1 MTNPLIQAY
10 RKPALYVSLPS
21 GGNYYKEKP
30 KLSVD
35 GELAIFSMTA
45 RDELI
50 SKTPDALFNGEATF
64 SLIKSCAPDIADA
77 HDMPVNDLMVVLIAI
92 RMASYGDTVS
102 VDIKCPKCD
111 HLNQLGVSTNA
122 LLASVTENTHDDF
135 VMLDN
140 DFKINC
146 KPYSLKDRTLLQIQ
160 RIKQSKLIEALG
172 VENITDEERQT
183 KFGETFIEIAD
194 ITVTL
199 IANAITQV
207 SPPDGEKVQE
217 QEMILEWLKTIT
229 KADYDKIKNCVE
241 ELSDNNIDTEFEA
254 TCQACDNVWKTSI
267 DLDIANFFVG

>member
-35 GELAIFSMTA
+35 GELAIYSMTA

-92 RMASYGDTVS
+92 RMASHGDTIS
-102 VDIKCPKCD
+102 VDIKCPTCS
-111 HLNQLGVSTNA
+111 HLNQLGISTA
-122 LLASVTENTHDDF
+122 GLLSTVEENKSSDHII
-135 VMLDN
+135 LDN
-140 DFKINC
+140 DFKVNC
-146 KPYSLKDRTLLQIQ
+146 KPYSLADRTLLQIQ
-160 RIKQSKLIEALG
+160 RIKQAKLIEGLNN
-172 VENITDEERQT
+172 EDLSDEERQIR
-183 KFGETFIEIAD
+183 FGETFIEIAD

-207 SPPDGEKVQE
+207 SPPEGEKVADHN
-217 QEMILEWLKTIT
+217 MILEWLKSIT
-229 KADYDKIKNCVE
+229 KDDYDKIKNCVE
-241 ELSDNNIDTEFEA
+241 DLSENNIDTKFDA
-254 TCQACDNVWKTSI
+254 SCQACEHTWKTTI

>member
-21 GGNYYKEKP
+21 GGKYYKEKP

-35 GELAIFSMTA
+35 GELAIYSMTA

-64 SLIKSCAPDIADA
+64 SLIKSCAPDIVDA

-92 RMASYGDTVS
+92 RMASHGDTIN
-102 VDIKCPKCD
+102 VDIKCPKCS
-111 HLNQLGVSTNA
+111 HLNQLGVSTA
-122 LLASVTENTHDDF
+122 GLLSTVKENKSSDHI
-135 VMLDN
+135 VLDN
-140 DFKINC
+140 DFKVNC
-146 KPYSLKDRTLLQIQ
+146 KPYSLADRTLLQVQ
-160 RIKQSKLIEALG
+160 RIKQAKLIEGLG
-172 VENITDEERQT
+172 NEDLSDEERQIR
-183 KFGETFIEIAD
+183 FGETFIEIAD

-207 SPPDGEKVQE
+207 SPPEGEKVADHN
-217 QEMILEWLKTIT
+217 MILEWLKSIT
-229 KADYDKIKNCVE
+229 KDDYDKIKNCVE
-241 ELSDNNIDTEFEA
+241 DLSENNIDTKFDA
-254 TCQACDNVWKTSI
+254 TCQACEHNWKTTI

>member
-21 GGNYYKEKP
+21 GGKYYKEKP

-35 GELAIFSMTA
+35 GELAIYSMTA

-64 SLIKSCAPDIADA
+64 SLIKSCAPDIVDA

-92 RMASYGDTVS
+92 RMASHGDTIS
-102 VDIKCPKCD
+102 VDIKCPKCS
-111 HLNQLGVSTNA
+111 HLNQLGISTA
-122 LLASVTENTHDDF
+122 GLLSTVEENKSSDHI
-135 VMLDN
+135 MLDG
-140 DFKINC
+140 DFKVNC
-146 KPYSLKDRTLLQIQ
+146 KPYSLADRTLLQVQ
-160 RIKQSKLIEALG
+160 RIKQAKLIEGLG
-172 VENITDEERQT
+172 NEDLSDEERQIR
-183 KFGETFIEIAD
+183 FGETFIEIAD

-207 SPPDGEKVQE
+207 SPPEGEKVADHD
-217 QEMILEWLKTIT
+217 MILEWLKSIT
-229 KADYDKIKNCVE
+229 KDDYDKIKTCVE
-241 ELSDNNIDTEFEA
+241 DLSENNIDTKFDA
-254 TCQACDNVWKTSI
+254 TCQACEHNWKTTI

>member
-21 GGNYYKEKP
+21 GGKYYKEKP

-35 GELAIFSMTA
+35 GELAIYSMTA

-64 SLIKSCAPDIADA
+64 SLIKSCAPDIVDA
-77 HDMPVNDLMVVLIAI
+77 HDMPVNDLMVVLIGI

-102 VDIKCPKCD
+102 VDIKCPECE

-122 LLASVTENTHDDF
+122 LLASVTENTNDEF
-135 VMLDN
+135 VTLDN
-140 DFKINC
+140 DFKVNC
-146 KPYSLKDRTLLQIQ
+146 KPYSLKDRTLLQVQ
-160 RIKQSKLIEALG
+160 RIKQGKLIDGLADMELS
-172 VENITDEERQT
+172 DEERQT

-207 SPPDGEKVQE
+207 SPPEGEKVTDQDL
-217 QEMILEWLKTIT
+217 ILEWLKSIT
-229 KADYDKIKNCVE
+229 KDDYNNIKDCVE
-241 ELSDNNIDTEFEA
+241 NLSDNNIDTTFEA
-254 TCQACDNVWKTSI
+254 SCQNCQHEWKTSI

>member
-21 GGNYYKEKP
+21 GGKYYKEKP

-35 GELAIFSMTA
+35 SELAIYSMTA
-45 RDELI
+45 RDELV

-77 HDMPVNDLMVVLIAI
+77 HDMPVNDLMVVLIGI

-102 VDIKCPKCD
+102 VDLKCPKCQ

-122 LLASVTENTHDDF
+122 LLASVTENTNDDF
-135 VMLDN
+135 VTLDN
-140 DFKINC
+140 KFKINC

-160 RIKQSKLIEALG
+160 RIKQGKLIDGLG
-172 VENITDEERQT
+172 DETISDEERQT

-207 SPPDGEKVQE
+207 SPPEGEKVTDHE
-217 QEMILEWLKTIT
+217 LILEWLKTIT
-229 KADYDKIKNCVE
+229 KDDYEKIKDCIEN
-241 ELSDNNIDTEFEA
+241 LSENNIDTNFEA
-254 TCQACDNVWKTSI
+254 NCQSCEHNWKTSI